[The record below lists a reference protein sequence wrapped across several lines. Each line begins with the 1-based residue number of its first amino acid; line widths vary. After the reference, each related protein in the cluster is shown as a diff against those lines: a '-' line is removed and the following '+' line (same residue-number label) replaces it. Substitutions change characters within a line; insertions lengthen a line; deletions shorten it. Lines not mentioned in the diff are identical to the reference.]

1 MKITSKEL
9 KKRAKQKL
17 QGNYGL
23 CVGVQLIVGAIMT
36 IIFMMVF
43 FATLIAGILGTES
56 MPGSGSNMTEY
67 IIIITVVV
75 IATVLMLV
83 LMSLFTPGMLKI
95 FLNISDNEPAKI
107 ADLLFGFK
115 NKPHKF
121 IGLNFIIFLIIMV
134 WSIPYYVVLAVATI
148 TDFIPVM
155 VVLLIITYL
164 LLLAGIM
171 ITSLYV
177 SQSMFIF
184 VEEPDKGVFQ
194 CIRESAALMKGNK
207 GSLFYINLSFMG
219 LIILGYFSFG
229 IAYLWITPYMYAT
242 LTEYYKELKPE
253 KVLHPEGY
261 LYDSSY
267 EALQKQE
274 F

>member
-56 MPGSGSNMTEY
+56 MPGAGSNMTQY
-67 IIIITVVV
+67 IVIITVVV

-121 IGLNFIIFLIIMV
+121 IGLNFIIFLLIMV
-134 WSIPYYVVLAVATI
+134 WAIPYYVVLAVAAI

-219 LIILGYFSFG
+219 MIILGYFSFG

-253 KVLHPEGY
+253 KVLHPEGH